1 MNKRR
6 IRTSIL
12 ISGRG
17 SNMLSL
23 IEAAKAPDY
32 PAEIIQVVSNIPGA
46 LGLERAEELG
56 IPVHTISH
64 RNYKSRASFDKAL
77 DNFLRSVNT
86 KLICCAGFMRIL
98 TPDFVEGWDGRI
110 LNIHPSL
117 LPKYKGLNTH
127 ARAIEAGD
135 EYHGCTVHHL
145 TAELDSGQII
155 AQAKVKL
162 SSDDTAETLAAKVIV
177 EENRIY
183 PDALDMIAMGLLSTE
198 K

>member
-56 IPVHTISH
+56 IPAHTCLLYTS
-64 RNYKSRASFDKAL
+64 
-77 DNFLRSVNT
+77 
-86 KLICCAGFMRIL
+86 
-98 TPDFVEGWDGRI
+98 
-110 LNIHPSL
+110 PS
-117 LPKYKGLNTH
+117 P
-127 ARAIEAGD
+127 R
-135 EYHGCTVHHL
+135 
-145 TAELDSGQII
+145 DS
-155 AQAKVKL
+155 
-162 SSDDTAETLAAKVIV
+162 
-177 EENRIY
+177 
-183 PDALDMIAMGLLSTE
+183 
-198 K
+198 